1 MLLVAILLVTVQ
13 WACAGDPIASRQTCS
28 TDEEKQF
35 TVTIATDEPLGL
47 RLSDTLEV
55 LEFVADAQGR
65 SRAVEASGLA
75 EIGDQLVQV
84 NDEVVEGRTLAA
96 AVVVLRDASLP
107 KVLRFQTHDGRC
119 QVPVATAA
127 TADARRL
134 TEEEGEGDDESGA
147 TENDPIEAAT
157 PTTYDYLLLSVGEK
171 ETERTYYGVLS
182 ADGKPP
188 SCEFRRVAIAFPF
201 DACSP
206 LETNATDKYVLVPT
220 ISGCPLHQKATFAQ
234 DAGAKGVI
242 FLQYEGGKPQQIKVP
257 RDLPKP
263 LLLPLVMVT
272 MDSGMQ
278 IVDQIA
284 KVHPTQTLQL
294 RFVFSAECASTK
306 YEVHPQ
312 DDPHMRS
319 VHARTQSAVSG
330 FLSISTATSGTVMEA
345 NGAATAYEFL
355 KPGEPSLQQQQAQR
369 STIGLPV
376 GKHDLVFL
384 FNDDNRL
391 ALVDPCQ
398 PVDRIDLSSRVMRM
412 LTQDLQG
419 NWMVVADANGD
430 SKNSKNSKNSKVTRR
445 RERCSML
452 QQLEFFAALQVAGV
466 ILEDPTFPRRAN
478 SHSAVLAAERVSIP
492 FVFVSST
499 AMRAIER
506 KARKLGGVDVHVQ
519 VEFAGENALRH
530 HWGDL
535 AELADPR
542 NWPSS
547 EIGRERLFHRI
558 LKDHDIVLDQDAQ
571 RQLVRHERYDALVSA
586 YWTAQRFYMRE
597 VPGI

>member
-1 MLLVAILLVTVQ
+1 MRAVIAMFLVLILLVVVQ
-13 WACAGDPIASRQTCS
+13 LVHAAEPIASPQTCS

-35 TVTIATDEPLGL
+35 TVTITTDEPLGL
-47 RLSDTLEV
+47 RLSETLHV

-65 SRAVEASGLA
+65 SRAVEATGLA
-75 EIGDQLVQV
+75 EIGDRLVQV
-84 NDEVVEGRTLAA
+84 NDEVVKGRILVD
-96 AVVVLRDASLP
+96 AVAVLRDASLP

-119 QVPVATAA
+119 QVPMAT
-127 TADARRL
+127 TTVDARRL
-134 TEEEGEGDDESGA
+134 AEEEGEEDDE
-147 TENDPIEAAT
+147 NDRTKSEPTEAAL
-157 PTTYDYLLLSVGEK
+157 PATYDYALLSVGEK
-171 ETERTYYGVLS
+171 ETECTYYGVLS

-188 SCEFRRVAIAFPF
+188 SCEFRRVAITFPF

-234 DAGAKGVI
+234 DAGAKSVI

-294 RFVFSAECASTK
+294 RFVFSAECASAK

-312 DDPHMRS
+312 EDPHMRS

-330 FLSISTATSGTVMEA
+330 FLSISTATSGTAMEA

-355 KPGEPSLQQQQAQR
+355 KPGDARIRISLCSQL
-369 STIGLPV
+369 STCRF
-376 GKHDLVFL
+376 H
-384 FNDDNRL
+384 
-391 ALVDPCQ
+391 
-398 PVDRIDLSSRVMRM
+398 
-412 LTQDLQG
+412 
-419 NWMVVADANGD
+419 
-430 SKNSKNSKNSKVTRR
+430 
-445 RERCSML
+445 
-452 QQLEFFAALQVAGV
+452 
-466 ILEDPTFPRRAN
+466 
-478 SHSAVLAAERVSIP
+478 
-492 FVFVSST
+492 
-499 AMRAIER
+499 
-506 KARKLGGVDVHVQ
+506 
-519 VEFAGENALRH
+519 ALRH
-530 HWGDL
+530 HWSDL

-547 EIGRERLFHRI
+547 EVGRDRLFHRI
-558 LKDHDIVLDQDAQ
+558 LKDHDIVLD
-571 RQLVRHERYDALVSA
+571 
-586 YWTAQRFYMRE
+586 
-597 VPGI
+597 